1 MTIYRY
7 NGKSFKSADD
17 MTESMNLKELYALQK
32 NLIDD
37 IENYLQNLK
46 KENSLNVLDK
56 RNYTLI
62 CNSVISLLPSLYI
75 DGIVKYVLLGI
86 SLASSIGGLIGSIY
100 TYKKSGQIK
109 AEVNDIFILEDLLD
123 SVNKTIEY
131 KEAGMEIFPELIDEN
146 Y

>member
-17 MTESMNLKELYALQK
+17 MTESMNLKELYALQE
-32 NLIDD
+32 NLIDN
-37 IENYLQNLK
+37 IENYLHNLK
-46 KENSLNVLDK
+46 KENNLNVLDK
-56 RNYTLI
+56 RNHILI
-62 CNSVISLLPSLYI
+62 CSSAILLLPSLYV
-75 DGIVKYVLLGI
+75 DGIAKYVLLGF

-109 AEVNDIFILEDLLD
+109 AEVDEIFILEDLLEI
-123 SVNKTIEY
+123 VNKTIEH